1 MSSEIGYGAAAIRA
15 GEVKYQQKLGDL
27 MKQAATKKPANDD
40 AASKPVAASKPAD
53 TQVGRNVDVK
63 A

>member
-15 GEVKYQQKLGDL
+15 GEVKYQEKIVDL
-27 MKQAATKKPANDD
+27 MKQAAARKPANDTEP
-40 AASKPVAASKPAD
+40 AEAKSAKPSDKS
-53 TQVGRNVDVK
+53 VGRNVDIK

>member
-15 GEVKYQQKLGDL
+15 GETRYQEKLVEL
-27 MKQAATKKPANDD
+27 MKQAASRKPAND
-40 AASKPVAASKPAD
+40 AEPAETKSAKPSD
-53 TQVGRNVDVK
+53 TSVGRNVDIK